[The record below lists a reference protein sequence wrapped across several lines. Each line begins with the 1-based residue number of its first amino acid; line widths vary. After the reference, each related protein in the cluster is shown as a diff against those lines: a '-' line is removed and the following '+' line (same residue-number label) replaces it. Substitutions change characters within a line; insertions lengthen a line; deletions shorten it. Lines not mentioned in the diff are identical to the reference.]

1 MHYEHKL
8 LKNNIEFILCWPS
21 ITGHFAFHKVYLFV
35 SQVRVLEKIFCPWEC
50 FISEIA
56 FWLRIGVFPTSL
68 LRIGTT
74 AICLRPLNILF
85 MLIALVSSYYM
96 PVIFCLEGL
105 VLFVSFISTDSYNHY
120 TSFSNKLTLLW
131 EMMPCTVLQQTTGI
145 RPQTSDS

>member
-56 FWLRIGVFPTSL
+56 FWLQIMVSASVYVNAYASL
-68 LRIGTT
+68 SV
-74 AICLRPLNILF
+74 CF
-85 MLIALVSSYYM
+85 
-96 PVIFCLEGL
+96 
-105 VLFVSFISTDSYNHY
+105 
-120 TSFSNKLTLLW
+120 
-131 EMMPCTVLQQTTGI
+131 
-145 RPQTSDS
+145 